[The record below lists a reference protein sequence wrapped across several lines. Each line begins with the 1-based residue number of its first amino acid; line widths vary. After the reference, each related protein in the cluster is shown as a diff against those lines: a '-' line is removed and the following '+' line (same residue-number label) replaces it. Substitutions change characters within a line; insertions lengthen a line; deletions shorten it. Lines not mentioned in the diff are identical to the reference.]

1 MGAVCTTPGSVLSTL
16 LCCANGV
23 PSRLCS
29 MPEVL
34 ETYGTCD
41 PTILCRDRRSLL
53 PLILPY
59 TAESLVA
66 TSRLAVVDAHPPT
79 RPGRLFVLPLCALL
93 LPWPLLLIACHVLHS
108 GYLYGLGSC

>member
-1 MGAVCTTPGSVLSTL
+1 
-16 LCCANGV
+16 
-23 PSRLCS
+23 

-59 TAESLVA
+59 KVVFAIYTAESLVA

-79 RPGRLFVLPLCALL
+79 RPGRLFVSPLCALL

-108 GYLYGLGSC
+108 GYLHGLGSC